1 MVRGPLRTSS
11 LIHRESDDK
20 MQRDGVKRALAV
32 HVIDEA
38 RHLSTGHPQLNPR
51 HFRSCPLVAHRTI
64 VLGSTCE
71 REVFDG
77 EPRMRRRRGQR
88 PVEPSETP
96 GPAPDRTFELD
107 EIDEQIARLFDLVT
121 QGLAA
126 ATAAFLS
133 ADVVTARKVASAD
146 VVIDELHLG
155 TEALVQ
161 RQLLMATSGIDADGL
176 ARLVL
181 ALRIMPEL
189 ERSGDLVEHIAAR
202 ASSVLLT
209 QLTDHARSLIRDMG
223 ALAIELWRRAGDSF
237 TGGDAPTIS
246 ELRLLD
252 DELDDLHVQLCTELA
267 DADISVP
274 AAIEMGLVGR
284 FFERLG
290 DHAVNVARRV
300 DTEVQN
306 PFALAGPA

>member
-1 MVRGPLRTSS
+1 MRNDRW
-11 LIHRESDDK
+11 
-20 MQRDGVKRALAV
+20 
-32 HVIDEA
+32 
-38 RHLSTGHPQLNPR
+38 
-51 HFRSCPLVAHRTI
+51 
-64 VLGSTCE
+64 
-71 REVFDG
+71 
-77 EPRMRRRRGQR
+77 RRRRGQD
-88 PVEPSETP
+88 PGIGSPSESP
-96 GPAPDRTFELD
+96 SVNDRSYELD

-121 QGLAA
+121 QGLIG
-126 ATAAFLS
+126 ATAAFLA
-133 ADVVTARKVASAD
+133 ADVVAGRRIASAD
-146 VVIDELHLG
+146 LVIDELHRG

-161 RQLLMATSGIDADGL
+161 RQLLSATGGIDADGL

-202 ASSVLLT
+202 ASAVLLM
-209 QLTDHARSLIRDMG
+209 QLTDHARSLIRQMG
-223 ALAIELWRRAGDSF
+223 AVAEELWRRTADSF
-237 TGGDAPTIS
+237 TGGDSPTIA
-246 ELRLLD
+246 ELRHLD
-252 DELDDLHVQLCTELA
+252 DGLDDLHVQLCAELA
-267 DADISVP
+267 EADLSVA